1 MIKPD
6 DHTVN
11 VVDIQVLKNA
21 VLLACRAP
29 SVHNS
34 QPWRWV
40 AESGSEHTTVHLFVN
55 RHRTVPATDHSGRQA
70 IISCGAVLDHLR
82 IAMTAAHWQ
91 ANITRFPQPNQPDQ
105 LATVEFS
112 PIDHVTAGQRNRA
125 QAILQ
130 RRTDRLPFDSPMYWH
145 LFEPSCATPSTKTLR
160 CLMWYPTTSEHDWW

>member
-1 MIKPD
+1 MTI
-6 DHTVN
+6 
-11 VVDIQVLKNA
+11 
-21 VLLACRAP
+21 P
-29 SVHNS
+29 STLWTYRCSRTQSCWHAGRRRCTTASPGVA
-34 QPWRWV
+34 

>member
-91 ANITRFPQPNQPDQ
+91 CEYHS
-105 LATVEFS
+105 LS
-112 PIDHVTAGQRNRA
+112 PA
-125 QAILQ
+125 
-130 RRTDRLPFDSPMYWH
+130 
-145 LFEPSCATPSTKTLR
+145 EPT
-160 CLMWYPTTSEHDWW
+160 